1 MNADSFGCASNLQ
14 MKNNSNRIQQARSNS
29 IRLTEKKP
37 KLAMGRN
44 LNQGTGAI
52 QAYKDLLNINR

>member
-1 MNADSFGCASNLQ
+1 ME
-14 MKNNSNRIQQARSNS
+14 NNSNRVQARSNS

-44 LNQGTGAI
+44 LNRGTGAI
-52 QAYKDLLNINR
+52 QAFKDLLNITR